1 MDPVFLA
8 QSRLRRRKYDECI
21 AMCTDI
27 LNENPYDQAV
37 WYLKAQALTE
47 KNYVDDTEMEDEG
60 AGDMLLDEHGIS
72 QAPRPGTSLRRP
84 ESSSS
89 QQMRPVSSSGRP
101 VTGFARPGTSS
112 RPTTGA
118 DLERVLTGQR
128 VGTAASRP
136 VTSGGRLVRLG
147 TASML
152 MEPGGPFI
160 NVDKLDLRKY
170 ATRPALAK
178 VLCDYI
184 LYHDHNPKKALE
196 LCALATVH
204 AEYKD
209 WWWKARLGKC
219 YYQLGLLRDAEK
231 QFKSAIKQC
240 PMLETYHELAKVHI
254 KMDQPAVVLDLY
266 MRAMEKFPLDAGLV
280 IGVARIQ
287 EMLGKEEQAL
297 EFYKKAL
304 RLDNSNVECVACL
317 ASFYFYSDQ
326 PEVAMRYFRRL
337 LQMGVNNT
345 EIWNN
350 LALCTFYASQY
361 DMTLNCFDRAFQFAD
376 DSNMADVW
384 YNVGQAAI
392 GVGDLGLAYQAF
404 KISISC
410 DNSHSESYSNLGVLE
425 LRKNNLDQA
434 RSNFLQAIQLNPF
447 IFEPVFN
454 AALLA
459 YKLGEFQESYQL
471 VEKALG
477 IFPEHSESKELMRLL
492 REHFSHH

>member
-8 QSRLRRRKYDECI
+8 QSKLHRRKFDECI
-21 AMCTDI
+21 AICTDI

-60 AGDMLLDEHGIS
+60 AGDALLDENTMS
-72 QAPRPGTSLRRP
+72 ETPRPGTSLRRP
-84 ESSSS
+84 DTSST
-89 QQMRPVSSSGRP
+89 QQMRPMSNAGRP
-101 VTGFARPGTSS
+101 VTGFARPGTST

-152 MEPGGPFI
+152 TEPGGLFI

-184 LYHDHNPKKALE
+184 IYIDHKPRKALE
-196 LCALATVH
+196 LCSLATVH

-219 YYQLGLLRDAEK
+219 YYKLGLFRDAEK
-231 QFKSAIKQC
+231 QFKSAIKMC
-240 PMLETYHELAKVHI
+240 PMVETYHELAKVYI
-254 KMDQPAVVLDLY
+254 KYDQPAVVLDLY
-266 MRAMEKFPLDAGLV
+266 MRAMENFPSDVSLV
-280 IGVARIQ
+280 VGAARIH
-287 EMLGKEEQAL
+287 EMLGKEELAL
-297 EFYKKAL
+297 EFYKRAL
-304 RLDNSNVECVACL
+304 RMDNSNVECVACL
-317 ASFYFYSDQ
+317 ASHHFYSDQ
-326 PEVAMRYFRRL
+326 PEIAMRYYRRL

-361 DMTLNCFDRAFQFAD
+361 DMALSCFDRAFKFSD
-376 DSNMADVW
+376 DTNMADVW
-384 YNVGQAAI
+384 YNVGQGAI

-410 DNSHSESYSNLGVLE
+410 DNNHAESYCNLGVLE
-425 LRKNNLDQA
+425 LRKNNVEQA
-434 RSNFLQAIQLNPF
+434 RGNFLQAIQLNPF

-454 AALLA
+454 AALLN

-471 VEKALG
+471 VEKCLE
-477 IFPEHSESKELMRLL
+477 IFPAHTESKELMRLL
-492 REHFSHH
+492 KEHFTHH